1 MDWGMKN
8 RLNQLMPNGK
18 CFFMP
23 IDHGYF
29 LGPTTGLEKPAQ
41 TIAPLMPYLH

>member
-8 RLNQLMPNGK
+8 RLSRIIKADGK
-18 CFFMP
+18 CLLMP

-29 LGPTTGLEKPAQ
+29 LGPNVKTGKARRDN
-41 TIAPLMPYLH
+41 